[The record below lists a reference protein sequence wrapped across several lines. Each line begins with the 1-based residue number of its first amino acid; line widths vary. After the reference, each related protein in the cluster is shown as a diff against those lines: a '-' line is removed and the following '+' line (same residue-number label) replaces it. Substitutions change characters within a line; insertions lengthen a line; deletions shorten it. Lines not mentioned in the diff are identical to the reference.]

1 MRVGQQNT
9 RNVNAMT
16 KVGRNDPCPCG
27 SGKKYKKCCLDKRLR
42 QQIVMVGSPVPLRG
56 FHYDHEKM
64 ELVGLSID
72 GRLIKP
78 DVTFSQTHYEGQ
90 SGKEKVITRIQDKV
104 IRDTDALMRCLSS
117 SFDLIIGI
125 DTNTKIIDGESVSV
139 SGVIN
144 CIVQK
149 APESTGYYVNFP
161 WNGAM
166 IFRNCPEELSPEKF
180 GWLTL
185 IQTFL
190 RDRRNVAKR
199 VGFVTDHDLDN
210 HILYNGRKTPIFM
223 NEYLPANFTMMYGR
237 SDGPNENLLNHLV
250 KLCDKKSSEV
260 LSEIEGTGYCQFGE
274 TKIPI
279 DHIPIPVF

>member
-1 MRVGQQNT
+1 
-9 RNVNAMT
+9 
-16 KVGRNDPCPCG
+16 
-27 SGKKYKKCCLDKRLR
+27 
-42 QQIVMVGSPVPLRG
+42 
-56 FHYDHEKM
+56 
-64 ELVGLSID
+64 
-72 GRLIKP
+72 
-78 DVTFSQTHYEGQ
+78 
-90 SGKEKVITRIQDKV
+90 
-104 IRDTDALMRCLSS
+104 MRCLSS

-166 IFRNCPEELSPEKF
+166 IFRNCPKELPPEKF

-185 IQTFL
+185 L

-210 HILYNGRKTPIFM
+210 HILYNGRKTPIFKD
-223 NEYLPANFTMMYGR
+223 EYLPANFTMMYGR

-250 KLCDKKSSEV
+250 KLCDKKSTEV
-260 LSEIEGTGYCQFGE
+260 LNEIEGKGYCQFGE

-279 DHIPIPVF
+279 DRIPIPVL